1 MAQKLYTKEF
11 VAALPD
17 IFAKKSSFIKSF
29 GGKLL
34 VKDGVLEADE
44 FMTVKTSNVNDV
56 VIREYNKDEN
66 TAFGTGTGKSSRFG
80 ERREIKSVNTQ
91 IKYDAPLVTNAG
103 IDGLTVNDDIDET
116 ITATLAADGAAMA
129 DYIDDKL
136 GLILDASASENIV
149 TTLDADAIEKAFN
162 KAHKILVNNNVS
174 QTQTWRAYVNADVYS
189 LIVDS
194 KLTTSGKGSS
204 VNIDDQTV
212 VKFKGFVLEEI
223 TDAKLAQSATKPVG
237 TNVAYF
243 VADNVGIAGLG
254 VQVARAL
261 DSEDFNGVAVQFAG
275 KYARHIPEKNKKA
288 VVKASIA

>member
-29 GGKLL
+29 GGQLL

-223 TDAKLAQSATKPVG
+223 TDAKLKQSASRPTG
-237 TNVAYF
+237 TNIAYF